1 MADFALHF
9 AIANHDKPLAFGI
22 GGGFAL
28 IALGLVVLAFWIGRT
43 RDDER
48 E

>member
-1 MADFALHF
+1 MSILVEF
-9 AIANHDKPLAFGI
+9 AIANNDKPLAFGI

-28 IALGLVVLAFWIGRT
+28 IALGLVLLGFWIGRS

>member
-1 MADFALHF
+1 MSILVEF
-9 AIANHDKPLAFGI
+9 AIANNDKPLAFAI
-22 GGGFAL
+22 GGVFAVL
-28 IALGLVVLAFWIGRT
+28 ALGLVIFGVWIGRD

>member
-1 MADFALHF
+1 MSILVEL
-9 AIANHDKPLAFGI
+9 AIANNDKPLAFGI

-28 IALGLVVLAFWIGRT
+28 IALGLVILGFWIGRS